1 MLRDVEHHVPGYES
15 NSTSP
20 SPFPFHSFSIFFDEE
35 KNHRYSAT
43 FPNNSLKFNSI
54 HENKSS
60 ETLADDSWKRDD
72 SRFLFR
78 LFLPISYKNKMIRTI
93 KDRSTWSKENSRSS
107 DRRTKEKQRKSA
119 SSWEE
124 RAFWST
130 LVKRGVNHASHWQF
144 CQKSSFHGTV
154 IAREKLHIRCSDLSR
169 WGERRKGWA
178 ESPGI
183 RARFAKQR

>member
-1 MLRDVEHHVPGYES
+1 MNTNFAARKRSGTGLSKFRHFFLQNDVTRRRTPRPGIRVELHI
-15 NSTSP
+15 
-20 SPFPFHSFSIFFDEE
+20 PFPFHSFSIFFDEE

-124 RAFWST
+124 RAF
-130 LVKRGVNHASHWQF
+130 
-144 CQKSSFHGTV
+144 
-154 IAREKLHIRCSDLSR
+154 
-169 WGERRKGWA
+169 
-178 ESPGI
+178 
-183 RARFAKQR
+183 